1 MRQDMPGGHARTRP
15 RSSILAAPSR
25 PERAFERTFAPGTLL
40 ETEDGWQP
48 IDRLRPGL
56 RVRTLDGMTP
66 ISALCRQP
74 PDRSRMHWHVPAGY
88 LGNCS
93 DIRLNAGQHVAVM
106 DPACHSLFGADLVLL
121 PVPTT
126 TGFCG
131 VRTISGFALRGGIAL
146 HFDSEQIVIAQTNML
161 VHVPGPDTE
170 PGTDPETGTET
181 GTGAETGHRVLSYRE
196 SRKLLTLL
204 CERRRATDGPDRAP
218 PPRADAQPDGMRP
231 DSNRQE
237 GACQTDTPQDEEL
250 PLCGNLRGLQG

>member
-1 MRQDMPGGHARTRP
+1 MRQDMPGGHAQTRP

-40 ETEDGWQP
+40 ETEDGWRP

-56 RVRTLDGMTP
+56 RVRTLDGMTS

-74 PDRSRMHWHVPAGY
+74 PDRSRMHWHVPAGN

-146 HFDSEQIVIAQTNML
+146 RFDCEQIVIAQTNML

-170 PGTDPETGTET
+170 PGTDPETA
-181 GTGAETGHRVLSYRE
+181 TGAETGHRVLSYRE

-204 CERRRATDGPDRAP
+204 CERRRATDGPDRTT
-218 PPRADAQPDGMRP
+218 PPRADAQPDGMRQ
-231 DSNRQE
+231 DGGWRT
-237 GACQTDTPQDEEL
+237 TDTPQDEEL